1 MAMAKRVSELL
12 IFYRNIMMTER
23 GQRIL
28 HCANFSDKKFGAAYY
43 ATDRK
48 ISNGL
53 IRNGHMVQ
61 DFSYRDVARQQ
72 APMQVKVLGIEK
84 MNRRLIETAQTI
96 EPDLL
101 LLGHSEL
108 VHNETLIELRRLR
121 PNMKIAMWWVD
132 TVDGFLVNRD
142 FFIERIDLVDDIF
155 LTTQPKV
162 LKAFLPLEKPLA
174 RMHFMPNICDASID
188 TGRAFAVESP
198 RHDVLFIGRKTAWRN
213 DLIDFLK
220 TNMSDINLGIYGQD
234 KASLVLGKAYIDL
247 LSHCRMAINFSRYN
261 DIPLYSSDR
270 QVHLAANGCLTF
282 TPDTPE
288 MRTIFSDEEMVFFKN
303 FDELRERIQHYA
315 SHTGAARKIAK
326 AGQKRALRDY
336 ECQTVTAR
344 IMARLAGH

>member
-1 MAMAKRVSELL
+1 MSKSHEPIKIV
-12 IFYRNIMMTER
+12 
-23 GQRIL
+23 
-28 HCANFSDKKFGAAYY
+28 HCANFSEKKFGASFYS
-43 ATDRK
+43 TDRK

-53 IRNGHMVQ
+53 IRNGHMVH
-61 DFSYRDVARQQ
+61 DFSYRDVARHQ
-72 APMQVKVLGIEK
+72 APMQIKALGIQK
-84 MNRRLIETAQTI
+84 MNRRLIETAQAI
-96 EPDLL
+96 APNLL

-132 TVDGFLVNRD
+132 PLDGFLVDRD
-142 FFIERIDLVDDIF
+142 FFIERIDLVDDFF
-155 LTTQPKV
+155 LTTQPEA
-162 LKAFLPLEKPLA
+162 LEAFLPLEKPLA
-174 RMHFMPNICDASID
+174 RIHFMPNICDASID

-198 RHDVLFIGRKTAWRN
+198 RHDVLFIGRKTGLRS

-220 TNMSDINLGIYGQD
+220 TEMSDINLGLYGQD
-234 KASLVLGKAYIDL
+234 KASLVQGKAYIDL

-288 MRTIFSDEEMVFFKN
+288 MRTIFSDDEMVFFKN
-303 FDELRERIQHYA
+303 FDELHERIQHYA
-315 SHTGAARKIAK
+315 SHMAVARKIAE

-344 IMARLAGH
+344 MMASLAGHKPPLGPPRRVS